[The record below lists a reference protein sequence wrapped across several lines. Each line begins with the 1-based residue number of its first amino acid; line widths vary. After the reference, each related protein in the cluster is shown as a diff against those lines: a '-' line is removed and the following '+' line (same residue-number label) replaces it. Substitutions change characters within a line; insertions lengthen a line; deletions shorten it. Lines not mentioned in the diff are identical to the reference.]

1 MIINSARLH
10 LAHHSVDAA
19 RLPDALSWS
28 ELNDETKDMHGE
40 QSSLPAT
47 SPHAICKVYVSTIGL
62 DVPAPLAP
70 ALSLLETLPIIGA
83 MVKHYMVILEVQG
96 PEAGNGGEEKGDE
109 ERGKGR
115 PHQLVLCD
123 FEPLDKTS
131 PVTTIKLLT
140 AGKMR
145 PCTAPALAPPQGFA
159 WSMVMVYDF
168 GRQSGLIFY
177 VREDRSSGWAIAP
190 TSPGVSASQCSP
202 SGHRSV
208 LPLACVPSPMA

>member
-1 MIINSARLH
+1 MIINSARFH
-10 LAHHSVDAA
+10 LAHHSIDAA
-19 RLPDALSWS
+19 RMPDTLSWS
-28 ELNDETKDMHGE
+28 ELNDETKDMDGE

-47 SPHAICKVYVSTIGL
+47 SPHAIGKVYVSTIAL
-62 DVPAPLAP
+62 DVPAPLVP

-96 PEAGNGGEEKGDE
+96 PEGGNEGAEKTPEQGDE

-115 PHQLVLCD
+115 PRQLVLCD

-131 PVTTIKLLT
+131 PATTLKLLT
-140 AGKMR
+140 AGELR
-145 PCTAPALAPPQGFA
+145 PCTAPVLAPPRGFA
-159 WSMVMVYDF
+159 WSMVYDF

-177 VREDRSSGWAIAP
+177 VREGRSSGRASAP

-202 SGHRSV
+202 SGQR
-208 LPLACVPSPMA
+208 